1 MADEELHKTGA
12 NDPGSQV
19 DWQSGAEDAHTA
31 QPGDDANTGVNA
43 DANTDAITD
52 TKDAAEGAAKS
63 DEEDYGIP
71 MDKVEAVL
79 NASIDQSAM
88 TPQMQRMV
96 RRQEENT
103 RRVEETIKGT
113 KANPTWFVPLF
124 CILMVIGL
132 AWAVVYYL
140 TGSYPIPHIGAW
152 NLAIAFAILMVGFL
166 MTMWWR

>member
-19 DWQSGAEDAHTA
+19 DWQSDAEDAHTA
-31 QPGDDANTGVNA
+31 QPGD

-132 AWAVVYYL
+132 A
-140 TGSYPIPHIGAW
+140 
-152 NLAIAFAILMVGFL
+152 
-166 MTMWWR
+166 

>member
-12 NDPGSQV
+12 SDPEGQV
-19 DWQSGAEDAHTA
+19 DWQSDAENAHIA
-31 QPGDDANTGVNA
+31 QPGDDADTA
-43 DANTDAITD
+43 ANTD
-52 TKDAAEGAAKS
+52 TKTTTKTAAQD
-63 DEEDYGIP
+63 DEDDYGIP

-124 CILMVIGL
+124 CVLMVIGL

-140 TGSYPIPHIGAW
+140 TGDFPIPNIGAW